1 MSETLVDKL
10 KRLLPAL
17 DTASHLA
24 RLNGSVEEAE
34 NFAKD
39 AELMKEA
46 IKMAEATPRWIPVT
60 ERMPQASV
68 YNKHYEVW
76 CWAPDREHCGVGTYT
91 EHVGWRIGG
100 TNTTWE
106 VTHWSPLLDAPTK

>member
-46 IKMAEATPRWIPVT
+46 IAMAEAAPRWIPVT
-60 ERMPQASV
+60 ERLPPSSEPMTRRD
-68 YNKHYEVW
+68 VW
-76 CWAPDREHCGVGTYT
+76 CYFPELERCAVGCHYD
-91 EHVGWRIGG
+91 GDWKMIGSPSD
-100 TNTTWE
+100 WK
-106 VTHWSPLLDAPTK
+106 VTHWAPLLDKPEC